1 MKKRTLWIVLLCL
14 ALMLSGCGAGTE
26 AGLEQERLADTSG
39 TAAQVEQAEA
49 SPSDVEAAET
59 SEAEPSAETLPEACM
74 LWYDARETGGATER
88 LAFDVP
94 LAARADDGVRFDE
107 GYSVRKTDGTYN
119 DLALDRTQQGDFLES
134 LSDAVRQEGSSG
146 QLSWEGEAYHA
157 LTIDVTDGMM
167 PNVASPF
174 GGVLRLNVS
183 GDCYV
188 DGGGADYSCFEGFDC
203 VLITGEGSLRF
214 ENTAGLECGGG
225 GMLPVPAVIVDGDVD
240 VCCENFLAQ
249 PNEGCGLT
257 VAVLNGTLRTDLL
270 RWRNGDMLIAG
281 GVMTARSIST
291 FNPITVTCRDGVL
304 LLDWPS
310 DHEMTFVLSGGE
322 AYLAGPLNEGTI
334 VESGAGILAAQDVS
348 AAEIH
353 GDGASVLG
361 GEEAESWY
369 FQTTYSE
376 DWSGAQDGMTWDAL
390 TLADA
395 GGGWFAGTLTMEK
408 VTAEE
413 LLPWG
418 ALWLRLAG
426 ENSVSGEVG
435 GTGLLVEGDGAI
447 SAGNLNLWGWGGIHH
462 PAFALRGATVTTG
475 GFGMG
480 CNSGEAGTFEVSGSS
495 FTCTGETWMQNAA
508 MTVLDGEVRFD
519 GPCNLDSGSVVIEG
533 GTVVFGKGL
542 WLGNGDITVT
552 GGEVIV
558 PGGAGGLIA
567 ENGSVRIEGGTVR
580 EP

>member
-1 MKKRTLWIVLLCL
+1 MKYRYFWAMLFCFALL
-14 ALMLSGCGAGTE
+14 LSGCGAETNTDAVQPDVPDASSE
-26 AGLEQERLADTSG
+26 AAQPDAAPADTVG
-39 TAAQVEQAEA
+39 TDDAEI
-49 SPSDVEAAET
+49 EA
-59 SEAEPSAETLPEACM
+59 PAETLPEACM

-88 LAFDVP
+88 LGFDVP
-94 LAARADDGVRFDE
+94 LAARADDGVRFGE

-134 LSDAVRQEGSSG
+134 LSDAVRQEGSYA

-188 DGGGADYSCFEGFDC
+188 DGGGEDYSCFEGFDC

-225 GMLPVPAVIVDGDVD
+225 TLPVPAVIVEGDVD
-240 VCCENFLAQ
+240 VCCENVLAQ

-291 FNPITVTCRDGVL
+291 FNPITVTCRGGVL

-310 DHEMTFVLSGGE
+310 DYEMTFVLSGGE
-322 AYLAGPLNEGTI
+322 AYLAGPLNEGTV
-334 VESGAGILAAQDVS
+334 VEAGAGVLAAQEVS
-348 AAEIH
+348 AAEIR
-353 GDGASVLG
+353 GDRASVLG
-361 GEEAESWY
+361 GEEAVSWY

-376 DWSGAQDGMTWDAL
+376 DWSGAQEGMTWDAL

-395 GGGWFAGTLTMEK
+395 GGGWFAGTLLLENAA
-408 VTAEE
+408 VEE

-426 ENSVSGEVG
+426 ESTVSGEVG
-435 GTGLLVEGDGAI
+435 GTGLLVEGDGAL
-447 SAGNLNLWGWGGIHH
+447 SAGNLNLWGWGGIHY
-462 PAFALRGATVTTG
+462 PAFVLRGASVTTG
-475 GFGMG
+475 GFSMG
-480 CNSGEAGTFEVSGSS
+480 GNTGEAGTFEVSDGS

-508 MTVLDGEVRFD
+508 MTVSGGTVSFE
-519 GPCNLDSGSVVIEG
+519 GPCNLDEGSVVIEG
-533 GTVVFGKGL
+533 GTVVFGEGL
-542 WLGNGDITVT
+542 WLGSGDITIT
-552 GGEVIV
+552 GGEVVV
-558 PGGAGGLIA
+558 PGGADGLIA
-567 ENGSVRIEGGTVR
+567 EHGIVRIEGGTVR

>member
-1 MKKRTLWIVLLCL
+1 MKYRYFWVMLFCFALL
-14 ALMLSGCGAGTE
+14 LSGCGAETNTDAVQPDVPDASSE
-26 AGLEQERLADTSG
+26 AAQPDAAPADTAG
-39 TAAQVEQAEA
+39 TDDAEI
-49 SPSDVEAAET
+49 EA
-59 SEAEPSAETLPEACM
+59 PAETLPEACM

-225 GMLPVPAVIVDGDVD
+225 MLPVPAVVVDGDVD

-270 RWRNGDMLIAG
+270 RWRNGNMLIAG

-291 FNPITVTCRDGVL
+291 FNPITVTCRGGVL

-310 DHEMTFVLSGGE
+310 DYEMTFVLSGGE
-322 AYLAGPLNEGTI
+322 AYLAGPLNEGTV
-334 VESGAGILAAQDVS
+334 VEAGAGILAAQDVS

-395 GGGWFAGTLTMEK
+395 GGGWFAGTLTMEN

-413 LLPWG
+413 LLPCG

-426 ENSVSGEVG
+426 ENTVSGEVG

-480 CNSGEAGTFEVSGSS
+480 CNSGEAGTFEVSGGS

-542 WLGNGDITVT
+542 WLGNGDITIT

-558 PGGAGGLIA
+558 PGGADGLIA

>member
-1 MKKRTLWIVLLCL
+1 MKYRYFWAMLFCFALL
-14 ALMLSGCGAGTE
+14 LSGCGAETNTDAVQPDVPDASSE
-26 AGLEQERLADTSG
+26 AAQPDAAPADTAG
-39 TAAQVEQAEA
+39 TDDAEI
-49 SPSDVEAAET
+49 EA
-59 SEAEPSAETLPEACM
+59 PAETLPEACM

-88 LAFDVP
+88 LGFDVP
-94 LAARADDGVRFDE
+94 LAARADDGVRFGE

-146 QLSWEGEAYHA
+146 QLSWAGEAYHA

-225 GMLPVPAVIVDGDVD
+225 MLPVPAVVVDGDVD

-291 FNPITVTCRDGVL
+291 FNPITVTCRGGVL

-310 DHEMTFVLSGGE
+310 DYEMTFLLSGGE

-353 GDGASVLG
+353 GDVASVLG

-376 DWSGAQDGMTWDAL
+376 DWSGAQEGMTWDAL

-395 GGGWFAGTLTMEK
+395 GGGWFAGTLTMEN

-426 ENSVSGEVG
+426 ESTVSGEVG
-435 GTGLLVEGDGAI
+435 GTGLLVEGDGAL

-480 CNSGEAGTFEVSGSS
+480 CNSGEAGTFEVSGGS
-495 FTCTGETWMQNAA
+495 FTCTGEAWMQNAA
-508 MTVLDGEVRFD
+508 LTVLDGEVRFD

-558 PGGAGGLIA
+558 PGGADGLIA

>member
-1 MKKRTLWIVLLCL
+1 MKYRYFWAMLFCFALL
-14 ALMLSGCGAGTE
+14 LSGCGAETNTDAVQPDVPDASSE
-26 AGLEQERLADTSG
+26 AAQPDAAPADTAG
-39 TAAQVEQAEA
+39 TDDAEI
-49 SPSDVEAAET
+49 EA
-59 SEAEPSAETLPEACM
+59 PAETLPEACM

-88 LAFDVP
+88 LGFDVP
-94 LAARADDGVRFDE
+94 LAARADDGVRFGE

-134 LSDAVRQEGSSG
+134 LSDAVRQEGSYA

-188 DGGGADYSCFEGFDC
+188 DGGGEDYSCFEGFDC

-225 GMLPVPAVIVDGDVD
+225 TLPVPAVIVDGDVD

-257 VAVLNGTLRTDLL
+257 AAVLNGTLRTDLL
-270 RWRNGDMLIAG
+270 RWRNGDILIAG

-291 FNPITVTCRDGVL
+291 FNPITVTCRGGVL

-310 DHEMTFVLSGGE
+310 DYEMTFVLSGGE

-361 GEEAESWY
+361 GEEAVSWY

-376 DWSGAQDGMTWDAL
+376 DWSGAQEGMTWDAL

-395 GGGWFAGTLTMEK
+395 GGGWFAGTLTMEN

-426 ENSVSGEVG
+426 ESTVSGEVG
-435 GTGLLVEGDGAI
+435 GTGLLVEGDGAL

-462 PAFALRGATVTTG
+462 PAFVLRGASVTTG
-475 GFGMG
+475 GFSMG
-480 CNSGEAGTFEVSGSS
+480 GNTGEAGTFEVSDGS

-508 MTVLDGEVRFD
+508 MAVSGGTVSFE
-519 GPCNLDSGSVVIEG
+519 GPCNLDEGSVIIEG
-533 GTVVFGKGL
+533 GTVVFGEGL
-542 WLGNGDITVT
+542 WLGSGDITIT
-552 GGEVIV
+552 GGEVVV
-558 PGGAGGLIA
+558 PGGADGLIA
-567 ENGSVRIEGGTVR
+567 EHGIVRIEGGTVR

>member
-1 MKKRTLWIVLLCL
+1 MR
-14 ALMLSGCGAGTE
+14 
-26 AGLEQERLADTSG
+26 
-39 TAAQVEQAEA
+39 
-49 SPSDVEAAET
+49 
-59 SEAEPSAETLPEACM
+59 
-74 LWYDARETGGATER
+74 WYDARETGGAAER
-88 LAFDVP
+88 LGFDVP
-94 LAARADDGVRFDE
+94 LAVRADDGVRFDE

-134 LSDAVRQEGSSG
+134 LSDAVRQEDSCG
-146 QLSWEGEAYHA
+146 QMSWEGEAYHA
-157 LTIDVTDGMM
+157 LTIDVADGMM

-188 DGGGADYSCFEGFDC
+188 DGGGAEYSCFEGFDC
-203 VLITGEGSLRF
+203 VLVTGEGSLRF

-225 GMLPVPAVIVDGDVD
+225 TLPVPAVIVDGDVD
-240 VCCENFLAQ
+240 VYCDNFLAQ

-257 VAVLNGTLRTDLL
+257 VAVLNGTLRTELL

-291 FNPITVTCRDGVL
+291 VNPITATCRGGVL

-310 DHEMTFVLSGGE
+310 EYEMTFILSGGE

-334 VESGAGILAAQDVS
+334 IESGAGILAAQDVS
-348 AAEIH
+348 AADIR
-353 GDGASVLG
+353 GSGASVLG
-361 GEEAESWY
+361 GEEAVSRY

-376 DWSGAQDGMTWDAL
+376 EWSGAQAGMTWDAL

-395 GGGWFAGTLTMEK
+395 GGGWFAGTLSMEN
-408 VTAEE
+408 VAAEE

-426 ENSVSGEVG
+426 ENTVSGEVG
-435 GTGLLVEGDGAI
+435 GTGLLIEGGGAI

-462 PAFALRGATVTTG
+462 PAFALRGASVTTG
-475 GFGMG
+475 GFSMG
-480 CNSGEAGTFEVSGSS
+480 CNSGETGTFEVSGGS

-508 MTVLDGEVRFD
+508 LTISGGEVHFAGPCDLDG
-519 GPCNLDSGSVVIEG
+519 GSVSITG
-533 GTVVFGKGL
+533 GTVCFDGGL
-542 WLGNGDITVT
+542 WLGSGDITIS
-552 GGEVIV
+552 GGEVVV
-558 PGGAGGLIA
+558 PGGADGLIA
-567 ENGSVRIEGGTVR
+567 ENGSVRVTGGTVR

>member
-14 ALMLSGCGAGTE
+14 ALMLSGCGAETNTDAVQPDVPDASSE
-26 AGLEQERLADTSG
+26 AAQPDAAPADTAG
-39 TAAQVEQAEA
+39 TDDAEI
-49 SPSDVEAAET
+49 EA
-59 SEAEPSAETLPEACM
+59 PAETLPEACM

-94 LAARADDGVRFDE
+94 LAARTDDGVRFDE

-146 QLSWEGEAYHA
+146 QLSWAGEAYHA

-214 ENTAGLECGGG
+214 ENTVGLECGG
-225 GMLPVPAVIVDGDVD
+225 GMLPVPAVVVDGDVD

-304 LLDWPS
+304 LLGWPS
-310 DHEMTFVLSGGE
+310 DYEMTFVLSGGE
-322 AYLAGPLNEGTI
+322 AYLAGPLNEGTV
-334 VESGAGILAAQDVS
+334 VEAGAGILAAQDVS

-376 DWSGAQDGMTWDAL
+376 DWSGAQDGMTWDVL

-395 GGGWFAGTLTMEK
+395 GGGWFAGTLTMEN

-480 CNSGEAGTFEVSGSS
+480 CNSGEAGTFEVSGGS
-495 FTCTGETWMQNAA
+495 FT
-508 MTVLDGEVRFD
+508 
-519 GPCNLDSGSVVIEG
+519 
-533 GTVVFGKGL
+533 
-542 WLGNGDITVT
+542 
-552 GGEVIV
+552 
-558 PGGAGGLIA
+558 
-567 ENGSVRIEGGTVR
+567 
-580 EP
+580 

>member
-39 TAAQVEQAEA
+39 TAVQVKQAEA
-49 SPSDVEAAET
+49 PPSDVEAAET

-225 GMLPVPAVIVDGDVD
+225 MLPVPAVVVDGDVD

-291 FNPITVTCRDGVL
+291 FNPITVTCRGGVL

-426 ENSVSGEVG
+426 ENTVSGEVG

-480 CNSGEAGTFEVSGSS
+480 CNSGEAGTFEVSGGS

-558 PGGAGGLIA
+558 PGGADGLIA

>member
-14 ALMLSGCGAGTE
+14 ALMLSGCGAETNTDAVQPDVPDASSE
-26 AGLEQERLADTSG
+26 AAQPDAAPADTAG
-39 TAAQVEQAEA
+39 TDDAEI
-49 SPSDVEAAET
+49 EA
-59 SEAEPSAETLPEACM
+59 PAETLPEACM

-395 GGGWFAGTLTMEK
+395 GGGWFAGTLTMEN
-408 VTAEE
+408 VTAGG

-426 ENSVSGEVG
+426 ENTVSGEVG
-435 GTGLLVEGDGAI
+435 GTGLLVEGDGAL

-480 CNSGEAGTFEVSGSS
+480 CNSGEAGTFEVSGGS

-558 PGGAGGLIA
+558 PGGADGLIA

>member
-1 MKKRTLWIVLLCL
+1 MKHRYLWAILLCF
-14 ALMLSGCGAGTE
+14 ALLLSGCGAETNTDAVQSDAPDASAETAQPDTE
-26 AGLEQERLADTSG
+26 
-39 TAAQVEQAEA
+39 
-49 SPSDVEAAET
+49 PSDTAET
-59 SEAEPSAETLPEACM
+59 DVPEVEPAAETLPEACM
-74 LWYDARETGGATER
+74 LWYDAREIGGAAER
-88 LAFDVP
+88 LDFDVP

-134 LSDAVRQEGSSG
+134 LSDAVRQEGSYG
-146 QLSWEGEAYHA
+146 QLSWNGEAYHA

-167 PNVASPF
+167 PNLASPF

-183 GDCYV
+183 GDCFV
-188 DGGGADYSCFEGFDC
+188 DGGGTDYSCFEGFDC

-214 ENTAGLECGGG
+214 ENTAGLECGSGT
-225 GMLPVPAVIVDGDVD
+225 LPVPAVIVDGDVD
-240 VCCENFLAQ
+240 VYCDNFLAQ

-257 VAVLNGTLRTDLL
+257 LAVLNGTLRTDLL

-281 GVMTARSIST
+281 GIMTARSIST
-291 FNPITVTCRDGVL
+291 FNPITVTCRGGVL

-310 DHEMTFVLSGGE
+310 DYEMTFILSGGE

-334 VESGAGILAAQDVS
+334 VESGAGILAAQDIS

-361 GEEAESWY
+361 GEEAVSWY

-395 GGGWFAGTLTMEK
+395 GGGWFAGTLSMEN
-408 VTAEE
+408 AAADE

-418 ALWLRLAG
+418 ALWLKLTG
-426 ENSVSGEVG
+426 ENTVSGEVG

-462 PAFALRGATVTTG
+462 PAFALRGASVTTG

-480 CNSGEAGTFEVSGSS
+480 CNSGEAGTFEVSGGS

-508 MTVLDGEVRFD
+508 MTVSGGEVRFD
-519 GPCNLDSGSVVIEG
+519 GPCNLDGGSVVISG
-533 GTVVFGKGL
+533 GTVVFGERL

-558 PGGAGGLIA
+558 PGGADGLIA
-567 ENGSVRIEGGTVR
+567 ENGNVRIEGGTVR

>member
-1 MKKRTLWIVLLCL
+1 MKHRYLWAILLCF
-14 ALMLSGCGAGTE
+14 ALLLSGCGAETNTDAVQPDAPDVSSE
-26 AGLEQERLADTSG
+26 T
-39 TAAQVEQAEA
+39 TAPDAA
-49 SPSDVEAAET
+49 PSDTAET
-59 SEAEPSAETLPEACM
+59 DAPEVEPAAETLPEACM
-74 LWYDARETGGATER
+74 LWYDARATSGATER
-88 LAFDVP
+88 LDFDVP
-94 LAARADDGVRFDE
+94 LADRADDGVRFDE
-107 GYSVRKTDGTYN
+107 GYSVRKTDGSYN

-134 LSDAVRQEGSSG
+134 LSDAVRQEGSYG
-146 QLSWEGEAYHA
+146 QLSWMGEAYHA

-167 PNVASPF
+167 PNLASPF
-174 GGVLRLNVS
+174 GGVLRLNLS

-188 DGGGADYSCFEGFDC
+188 DGGGEDYSCFEGFDC

-225 GMLPVPAVIVDGDVD
+225 TLPVPAVVVDGDVD

-257 VAVLNGTLRTDLL
+257 IAVLNGTLRNDLL

-291 FNPITVTCRDGVL
+291 FNPITVTCRGGAL

-310 DHEMTFVLSGGE
+310 DYEMTFVLSGGE
-322 AYLAGPLNEGTI
+322 AYLAGPLNEGTV
-334 VESGAGILAAQDVS
+334 VEAGAGILTAQDVS
-348 AAEIH
+348 GAEIR

-361 GEEAESWY
+361 GEEAVSWY

-376 DWSGAQDGMTWDAL
+376 DWSGAQDGMSWDAL

-395 GGGWFAGTLTMEK
+395 GGGWFAGTLSMEN
-408 VTAEE
+408 AAADE

-418 ALWLRLAG
+418 ALWLKLTG
-426 ENSVSGEVG
+426 ENTVSGEVG

-462 PAFALRGATVTTG
+462 PAFALRGASVTTG
-475 GFGMG
+475 GFSMG
-480 CNSGEAGTFEVSGSS
+480 CNSGEAGTFEISNGS

-508 MTVLDGEVRFD
+508 LTVSGGEVRFD
-519 GPCNLDSGSVVIEG
+519 GPCNLDGGSVLIEG
-533 GTVVFGKGL
+533 GTVVFAEGL
-542 WLGNGDITVT
+542 WLGDGDITVT
-552 GGEVIV
+552 GGEVVV
-558 PGGAGGLIA
+558 PGGADGLIA
-567 ENGSVRIEGGTVR
+567 EHGNVRIEGGTVR

>member
-1 MKKRTLWIVLLCL
+1 MKYRYFWAMLFCFALL
-14 ALMLSGCGAGTE
+14 LSGCGAETNTDAVQPDVPDASSE
-26 AGLEQERLADTSG
+26 AAQPDAAPADTAG
-39 TAAQVEQAEA
+39 TDDAEI
-49 SPSDVEAAET
+49 EA
-59 SEAEPSAETLPEACM
+59 PAETLPEACM

-88 LAFDVP
+88 LGFDVP

-146 QLSWEGEAYHA
+146 QLSWAGEAYHA

-225 GMLPVPAVIVDGDVD
+225 MLPVPAVVVDGDVD

-310 DHEMTFVLSGGE
+310 DYEMTFVLSGGE
-322 AYLAGPLNEGTI
+322 AYLAGPLNEGTV
-334 VESGAGILAAQDVS
+334 VEAGAGILAAQDVS

-361 GEEAESWY
+361 GEDAESWY

-395 GGGWFAGTLTMEK
+395 GGGWFAGTLSLED
-408 VTAEE
+408 AAADE

-418 ALWLRLAG
+418 ALWLKLTG
-426 ENSVSGEVG
+426 ENTVSGEVG

-480 CNSGEAGTFEVSGSS
+480 CNSGEAGTFEVSGGS

-558 PGGAGGLIA
+558 PGGADGLIA

>member
-1 MKKRTLWIVLLCL
+1 MKYRYFWAMLFCFALL
-14 ALMLSGCGAGTE
+14 LSGCGAETNTDAVQPDVPDASSE
-26 AGLEQERLADTSG
+26 AAQPDAAPADTAG
-39 TAAQVEQAEA
+39 TDDAKIEA
-49 SPSDVEAAET
+49 P
-59 SEAEPSAETLPEACM
+59 AETLPEACM

-88 LAFDVP
+88 LGFDVP
-94 LAARADDGVRFDE
+94 LAARADDGVRFGE

-134 LSDAVRQEGSSG
+134 LSDAVRQEGSYA

-188 DGGGADYSCFEGFDC
+188 DGGGEDYSCFEGFDC

-225 GMLPVPAVIVDGDVD
+225 TLPVPAVIVDGDVD

-291 FNPITVTCRDGVL
+291 FNPITVTCRGGVL

-310 DHEMTFVLSGGE
+310 DYEMTFVLSGGE
-322 AYLAGPLNEGTI
+322 AYLAGPLNEGTV
-334 VESGAGILAAQDVS
+334 VEAGAGILAAQDVS
-348 AAEIH
+348 AAEIR

-361 GEEAESWY
+361 GEEAVSWY

-376 DWSGAQDGMTWDAL
+376 DWSGAQEGMTWDAL

-395 GGGWFAGTLTMEK
+395 GGGWFAGTLTMEN

-426 ENSVSGEVG
+426 ESTVSGEVG
-435 GTGLLVEGDGAI
+435 GTGLLVKGDGAI

-462 PAFALRGATVTTG
+462 PAFVLRGASVTTG
-475 GFGMG
+475 GFSMG
-480 CNSGEAGTFEVSGSS
+480 GNTGEAGTFEVSGGS

-508 MTVLDGEVRFD
+508 MTVSGGTVSFE
-519 GPCNLDSGSVVIEG
+519 GPCNLDEGSVVIEG
-533 GTVVFGKGL
+533 GTVVLGEGL
-542 WLGNGDITVT
+542 WLGSGDITIT
-552 GGEVIV
+552 GGEVVV
-558 PGGAGGLIA
+558 PGGADGLIA
-567 ENGSVRIEGGTVR
+567 EHGIVRIEGSTVR

>member
-14 ALMLSGCGAGTE
+14 ALMLSGCGAETE

-94 LAARADDGVRFDE
+94 LAARVDDGVRFDE

-146 QLSWEGEAYHA
+146 QLSWEDEAYHA

-225 GMLPVPAVIVDGDVD
+225 MLPVPAVVVDGDVD

-291 FNPITVTCRDGVL
+291 FNPITVTCRGGVL

-310 DHEMTFVLSGGE
+310 DYEMTFVLSGGE
-322 AYLAGPLNEGTI
+322 TYLAGPLNEGTV
-334 VESGAGILAAQDVS
+334 VEAGAGILAAQDVS

-376 DWSGAQDGMTWDAL
+376 DWSGAQEGMTWDAL

-395 GGGWFAGTLTMEK
+395 GGGWFAGTLTMEN

-426 ENSVSGEVG
+426 ENTVSGEVG

-480 CNSGEAGTFEVSGSS
+480 CNSGEAGTFEVSGGS

>member
-14 ALMLSGCGAGTE
+14 ALMLSGCGAETNTDAVQPDVPDASSE
-26 AGLEQERLADTSG
+26 AAQPDAAPADTAG
-39 TAAQVEQAEA
+39 TDDAEI
-49 SPSDVEAAET
+49 EA
-59 SEAEPSAETLPEACM
+59 PAETLPEACM

-395 GGGWFAGTLTMEK
+395 GGGWFAGTLTMEN

-426 ENSVSGEVG
+426 ENTVSGEVG

-480 CNSGEAGTFEVSGSS
+480 CNSGEAGTFEVSGGS

-558 PGGAGGLIA
+558 PGGADGLIA

>member
-1 MKKRTLWIVLLCL
+1 
-14 ALMLSGCGAGTE
+14 
-26 AGLEQERLADTSG
+26 
-39 TAAQVEQAEA
+39 
-49 SPSDVEAAET
+49 
-59 SEAEPSAETLPEACM
+59 M

-94 LAARADDGVRFDE
+94 LAAWADDGVRFDE

-119 DLALDRTQQGDFLES
+119 DLALDRTQQGNFLES
-134 LSDAVRQEGSSG
+134 LSDAVRQEGPSG
-146 QLSWEGEAYHA
+146 QLSWAGEAYHA

-188 DGGGADYSCFEGFDC
+188 DGGGADYSCFEGSDC

-225 GMLPVPAVIVDGDVD
+225 MLTVPAVAVDGDVD

-281 GVMTARSIST
+281 GVMTVRSIST
-291 FNPITVTCRDGVL
+291 FNPITVTCRGGVL
-304 LLDWPS
+304 LPDWPS
-310 DHEMTFVLSGGE
+310 DYEMTFVLSGGE
-322 AYLAGPLNEGTI
+322 AYLAGPLNEGTV
-334 VESGAGILAAQDVS
+334 VEAGAGILAAQDVS

-376 DWSGAQDGMTWDAL
+376 DWINAADLNGFTWDAL

-395 GGGWFAGTLTMEK
+395 GGGWFAGTLTMEN

-426 ENSVSGEVG
+426 ENTVSGEVG

-480 CNSGEAGTFEVSGSS
+480 CNSGEAGTFEVSGGS
-495 FTCTGETWMQNAA
+495 FTCTGKTWMQNAA

-533 GTVVFGKGL
+533 GTV
-542 WLGNGDITVT
+542 
-552 GGEVIV
+552 
-558 PGGAGGLIA
+558 
-567 ENGSVRIEGGTVR
+567 R

>member
-14 ALMLSGCGAGTE
+14 ALMLSGCGAETE

-49 SPSDVEAAET
+49 PPSDVEAAET

-134 LSDAVRQEGSSG
+134 LSDAVRQEGSSR

-225 GMLPVPAVIVDGDVD
+225 MLPVPAVVVDGDVD

-291 FNPITVTCRDGVL
+291 FNPITVTCRGGVL

-322 AYLAGPLNEGTI
+322 AYLAGPLNEGTV
-334 VESGAGILAAQDVS
+334 VEAGAGILAAQDVS

-361 GEEAESWY
+361 GEDAESWY

-395 GGGWFAGTLTMEK
+395 GGGWFAGTLSLED
-408 VTAEE
+408 AAADE

-418 ALWLRLAG
+418 ALWLKLTG
-426 ENSVSGEVG
+426 ENTVSGEVG

-480 CNSGEAGTFEVSGSS
+480 CNSGEAGTFEVSGGS

-558 PGGAGGLIA
+558 PGGADGLIA

>member
-1 MKKRTLWIVLLCL
+1 MKYRYFWAMLFCFALL
-14 ALMLSGCGAGTE
+14 LSGCGAETNTDAVQPDVPDASSE
-26 AGLEQERLADTSG
+26 AAQPDAAPADTAG
-39 TAAQVEQAEA
+39 TDDAEI
-49 SPSDVEAAET
+49 EA
-59 SEAEPSAETLPEACM
+59 PAETLPEACM

-88 LAFDVP
+88 LGFDVP
-94 LAARADDGVRFDE
+94 LAARAVDGVRFDE

-146 QLSWEGEAYHA
+146 QLSWAGEAYHA

-167 PNVASPF
+167 PNVESPF

-225 GMLPVPAVIVDGDVD
+225 MLPIPAVVVDGDVD

-310 DHEMTFVLSGGE
+310 DYEMTFVLSGGE
-322 AYLAGPLNEGTI
+322 AYLAGPLNEGTV
-334 VESGAGILAAQDVS
+334 VEAGAGILAAQDVS

-361 GEEAESWY
+361 GEDAESWY

-395 GGGWFAGTLTMEK
+395 GGGWFAGTLSLED
-408 VTAEE
+408 AAADE

-418 ALWLRLAG
+418 ALWLKLTG
-426 ENSVSGEVG
+426 ENTVSGEVG

-480 CNSGEAGTFEVSGSS
+480 CNSGEAGTFEVSGGS

-519 GPCNLDSGSVVIEG
+519 GPCNLDSGSVVIAG

-558 PGGAGGLIA
+558 PGGADGLIA

>member
-14 ALMLSGCGAGTE
+14 ALMLSGCGAETNTDAVQPDVPDASSE
-26 AGLEQERLADTSG
+26 AAQPDAAPADTAG
-39 TAAQVEQAEA
+39 TDDAEI
-49 SPSDVEAAET
+49 EA
-59 SEAEPSAETLPEACM
+59 PAETLPEACM

-188 DGGGADYSCFEGFDC
+188 DGGGADYSCCEGFDC

-395 GGGWFAGTLTMEK
+395 GGGWFAGTLTMEN
-408 VTAEE
+408 VTAGG

-426 ENSVSGEVG
+426 ENTVSGEVG
-435 GTGLLVEGDGAI
+435 GTGLLVEGDGAL

-480 CNSGEAGTFEVSGSS
+480 CNSGEAGTFEVSGGS
-495 FTCTGETWMQNAA
+495 FACTGETWMQNAA

-558 PGGAGGLIA
+558 PGGADGLIA

>member
-1 MKKRTLWIVLLCL
+1 MKYRYFWAMLFCFALL
-14 ALMLSGCGAGTE
+14 LSGCGAETNTDAVQPDVPDASSE
-26 AGLEQERLADTSG
+26 
-39 TAAQVEQAEA
+39 AAQPDAAPVATARTDDAEI
-49 SPSDVEAAET
+49 EA
-59 SEAEPSAETLPEACM
+59 PAETLPEACM

-225 GMLPVPAVIVDGDVD
+225 MLPVPAVVVDGDVD

-291 FNPITVTCRDGVL
+291 FNPITVTCRGGVL

-310 DHEMTFVLSGGE
+310 DYEMTFVLSGGE
-322 AYLAGPLNEGTI
+322 AYLAGPLNEGTV
-334 VESGAGILAAQDVS
+334 VEAGAGILAAQDVS

-395 GGGWFAGTLTMEK
+395 GGGWFAGTLTMEN

-426 ENSVSGEVG
+426 ENTVSGEVG

-480 CNSGEAGTFEVSGSS
+480 CNSGETGTFEVSGGS
-495 FTCTGETWMQNAA
+495 FTCTGEAWMQNAA
-508 MTVLDGEVRFD
+508 LTVLDGEVRFD

-558 PGGAGGLIA
+558 PGGADGLIA

>member
-14 ALMLSGCGAGTE
+14 ALMLSGCGAETNTDAVQPDVPDASSE
-26 AGLEQERLADTSG
+26 AAQPDAAPADTAG
-39 TAAQVEQAEA
+39 TDDAEI
-49 SPSDVEAAET
+49 EA
-59 SEAEPSAETLPEACM
+59 PAETLPEACM

-146 QLSWEGEAYHA
+146 QLSWAGEAYHA

-225 GMLPVPAVIVDGDVD
+225 MLPVPAVVVDGDVD

-395 GGGWFAGTLTMEK
+395 GGGWFAGTLTMEN
-408 VTAEE
+408 VTAGG

-426 ENSVSGEVG
+426 ENTVSGEVG

-480 CNSGEAGTFEVSGSS
+480 CNTGEAGTFKVSDGS

-533 GTVVFGKGL
+533 GTVVFAEGL

-558 PGGAGGLIA
+558 PGGADGLIA

>member
-1 MKKRTLWIVLLCL
+1 MKYRYFWAMLFCFALL
-14 ALMLSGCGAGTE
+14 LSGCGAETNTDAVQPDVPDASSE
-26 AGLEQERLADTSG
+26 AAQPDAAPADTVG
-39 TAAQVEQAEA
+39 TDDAEI
-49 SPSDVEAAET
+49 EA
-59 SEAEPSAETLPEACM
+59 PAETLPEACM

-88 LAFDVP
+88 LGFDVP
-94 LAARADDGVRFDE
+94 LAARADDGVRFGE

-134 LSDAVRQEGSSG
+134 LSDAVRQEGSYA

-188 DGGGADYSCFEGFDC
+188 DGGGEDYSCFEGFVC

-225 GMLPVPAVIVDGDVD
+225 TLPVPAVIVDGDVD

-291 FNPITVTCRDGVL
+291 FNPITVTCRGGVL

-310 DHEMTFVLSGGE
+310 DYEMTFVLSGGE
-322 AYLAGPLNEGTI
+322 AYLAGPLNEGTV
-334 VESGAGILAAQDVS
+334 VEAGAGVLAAQNVS
-348 AAEIH
+348 AAEIR

-361 GEEAESWY
+361 GEEAVSWY

-376 DWSGAQDGMTWDAL
+376 DWSGAQEGMTWDAL

-395 GGGWFAGTLTMEK
+395 GGGWFAGTLTMEN

-426 ENSVSGEVG
+426 ESTVSGEVG
-435 GTGLLVEGDGAI
+435 GTGLLVEGDGAL
-447 SAGNLNLWGWGGIHH
+447 SAGNLNLWGWGSIHH
-462 PAFALRGATVTTG
+462 PAFALRGASVTTG

-480 CNSGEAGTFEVSGSS
+480 CNTGEAGTFEVSDGS

-508 MTVLDGEVRFD
+508 MTVSGGTVSFE
-519 GPCNLDSGSVVIEG
+519 GPCNLDEGSVVIEG
-533 GTVVFGKGL
+533 GTVVFGEGL
-542 WLGNGDITVT
+542 WLGSGDITIT
-552 GGEVIV
+552 GGEVVV
-558 PGGAGGLIA
+558 PGGADGLIA
-567 ENGSVRIEGGTVR
+567 EHGIVRIEGGTVR

>member
-1 MKKRTLWIVLLCL
+1 MKYRYFWAMLFCFALL
-14 ALMLSGCGAGTE
+14 LSGCGAETNTDAVQPDVPDASSE
-26 AGLEQERLADTSG
+26 AAQPDAAPADTAG
-39 TAAQVEQAEA
+39 TDDAEI
-49 SPSDVEAAET
+49 EA
-59 SEAEPSAETLPEACM
+59 PAETLPEACM

-88 LAFDVP
+88 LGFDVP
-94 LAARADDGVRFDE
+94 LAARADDGVRFGE

-146 QLSWEGEAYHA
+146 QLSWAGEAYHA

-225 GMLPVPAVIVDGDVD
+225 MLPVPAVVVDGDVD

-291 FNPITVTCRDGVL
+291 FNPITVTCRGGVL

-310 DHEMTFVLSGGE
+310 DYEMTFVLSGGE

-353 GDGASVLG
+353 GDVASVLG

-376 DWSGAQDGMTWDAL
+376 DWSGAQEGMTWDAL

-395 GGGWFAGTLTMEK
+395 GGGWFAGTLTMEN

-426 ENSVSGEVG
+426 ESTVSGEVG
-435 GTGLLVEGDGAI
+435 GTGLLVEGDGAL

-480 CNSGEAGTFEVSGSS
+480 CNSGEAGTFEVSGGS
-495 FTCTGETWMQNAA
+495 FTCTGEAWMQNAA
-508 MTVLDGEVRFD
+508 LTVLDGEVRFD

-558 PGGAGGLIA
+558 PGGADGLIA

>member
-1 MKKRTLWIVLLCL
+1 
-14 ALMLSGCGAGTE
+14 
-26 AGLEQERLADTSG
+26 
-39 TAAQVEQAEA
+39 
-49 SPSDVEAAET
+49 
-59 SEAEPSAETLPEACM
+59 M

-395 GGGWFAGTLTMEK
+395 GGGWFAGTLTMEN
-408 VTAEE
+408 VTAGG

-426 ENSVSGEVG
+426 ENTVSGEVG
-435 GTGLLVEGDGAI
+435 GTGLLVEGDGAL

-480 CNSGEAGTFEVSGSS
+480 CNSGEAGTFEVSGGS
-495 FTCTGETWMQNAA
+495 FACTGETWMQNAA

-558 PGGAGGLIA
+558 PGGADGLIA

>member
-14 ALMLSGCGAGTE
+14 ALMLSGCGAETNTDAVQPDVPDASSE
-26 AGLEQERLADTSG
+26 AAQPDAAPADTAG
-39 TAAQVEQAEA
+39 TDDAEI
-49 SPSDVEAAET
+49 EA
-59 SEAEPSAETLPEACM
+59 PAETLPEACM

-395 GGGWFAGTLTMEK
+395 GGGWFAGTLTMEN
-408 VTAEE
+408 VTAGG

-426 ENSVSGEVG
+426 ENTVSGEVG
-435 GTGLLVEGDGAI
+435 GTGLLVEGDGAL

-480 CNSGEAGTFEVSGSS
+480 CNSGEAGTFEVSGGS
-495 FTCTGETWMQNAA
+495 FACTGETWMQNAA

-542 WLGNGDITVT
+542 WLGSGEITIT

-558 PGGAGGLIA
+558 PGGADGLIA

>member
-49 SPSDVEAAET
+49 PPSDVEAAAT

-88 LAFDVP
+88 LGFDVP

-146 QLSWEGEAYHA
+146 QLSWAGEAYHA
-157 LTIDVTDGMM
+157 LTIDVTGGMM

-225 GMLPVPAVIVDGDVD
+225 MLPVPAVVVDGDVD

-310 DHEMTFVLSGGE
+310 DYEMTFVLSGGE
-322 AYLAGPLNEGTI
+322 AYLAGPLNEGTV
-334 VESGAGILAAQDVS
+334 VEAGAGILAAQDVS

-361 GEEAESWY
+361 DEEAESWY

-395 GGGWFAGTLTMEK
+395 GGGWFAGTLSLED
-408 VTAEE
+408 AAADE

-418 ALWLRLAG
+418 ALWLKLTG
-426 ENSVSGEVG
+426 ENTVSGKVG
-435 GTGLLVEGDGAI
+435 GTGLLVEGDGAL
-447 SAGNLNLWGWGGIHH
+447 SAGNLNLWGWSGIHH

-475 GFGMG
+475 GFSMG
-480 CNSGEAGTFEVSGSS
+480 GNTGEAGTFEVSDGS

-542 WLGNGDITVT
+542 WLGNGHITVT

-558 PGGAGGLIA
+558 PGGADGLIA
-567 ENGSVRIEGGTVR
+567 EHGIVRIEGGTVR

>member
-14 ALMLSGCGAGTE
+14 ALMLSGCGAETE

-167 PNVASPF
+167 PNAASPF

-225 GMLPVPAVIVDGDVD
+225 MLPVPAVVVDGDVD

-291 FNPITVTCRDGVL
+291 FNPITVTCRGGVL

-310 DHEMTFVLSGGE
+310 DYEMTFVLSGGE
-322 AYLAGPLNEGTI
+322 AYLAGPLNEGTV
-334 VESGAGILAAQDVS
+334 VEAGAGILAAQDVS

-353 GDGASVLG
+353 GDGARVLG

-395 GGGWFAGTLTMEK
+395 GGGWFAGTLTMEN

-426 ENSVSGEVG
+426 ENTVSGEVG

-480 CNSGEAGTFEVSGSS
+480 CNSGEAGTFEVSGGS

>member
-14 ALMLSGCGAGTE
+14 ALMLSGCGAETNTDAVQPDVPDASSE
-26 AGLEQERLADTSG
+26 AAQPDAAPADTAG
-39 TAAQVEQAEA
+39 TDDAEI
-49 SPSDVEAAET
+49 EA
-59 SEAEPSAETLPEACM
+59 PAETLPEACM

-395 GGGWFAGTLTMEK
+395 GGGWFAGTLTMEN
-408 VTAEE
+408 VTAGG

-426 ENSVSGEVG
+426 ENTVSGEVG
-435 GTGLLVEGDGAI
+435 GTGLLVEGDGAL

-480 CNSGEAGTFEVSGSS
+480 CNSGEAGTFEVSGGS

-533 GTVVFGKGL
+533 GTVVFAEGL

-558 PGGAGGLIA
+558 PGGADGLIA

>member
-1 MKKRTLWIVLLCL
+1 MKYRYFWAMLFCFALL
-14 ALMLSGCGAGTE
+14 LSGCGAETNTDAVQPDVPDASSE
-26 AGLEQERLADTSG
+26 AAQPDAAPADTAG
-39 TAAQVEQAEA
+39 TDDAEI
-49 SPSDVEAAET
+49 EA
-59 SEAEPSAETLPEACM
+59 PAETLPEACM

-88 LAFDVP
+88 LGFDVP
-94 LAARADDGVRFDE
+94 LAARADDGVRFGE

-146 QLSWEGEAYHA
+146 QLSWTGEAYHA

-225 GMLPVPAVIVDGDVD
+225 MLPVPAVVVDGDVD

-291 FNPITVTCRDGVL
+291 FNPITVTCRGGVL

-310 DHEMTFVLSGGE
+310 DYEMTFVLSGGE
-322 AYLAGPLNEGTI
+322 AYLAGPLNEGTV
-334 VESGAGILAAQDVS
+334 VEAGAGILAAQDVS

-361 GEEAESWY
+361 GEDAESWY

-376 DWSGAQDGMTWDAL
+376 DWSGAQEGMTWDAL

-395 GGGWFAGTLTMEK
+395 GGGWFAGTLLLENAA
-408 VTAEE
+408 VEE

-426 ENSVSGEVG
+426 ESTVSGEVG
-435 GTGLLVEGDGAI
+435 GTGLLIEGDGAL

-462 PAFALRGATVTTG
+462 PAFVLRGATVTTG

-480 CNSGEAGTFEVSGSS
+480 CNSGEAGTFEVSGGS

-552 GGEVIV
+552 GGKVIV
-558 PGGAGGLIA
+558 PGGADGLIA

>member
-1 MKKRTLWIVLLCL
+1 MKYRYFWAMLFCFALL
-14 ALMLSGCGAGTE
+14 LSGCGAETNTDAVQPDVPDASSE
-26 AGLEQERLADTSG
+26 AAQPDAAPADTAG
-39 TAAQVEQAEA
+39 TDDAEI
-49 SPSDVEAAET
+49 EA
-59 SEAEPSAETLPEACM
+59 PAETLPEACM

-88 LAFDVP
+88 LGFDVP
-94 LAARADDGVRFDE
+94 LAARADDGVHFGE

-188 DGGGADYSCFEGFDC
+188 DGGGEDYSCFEGFDC

-225 GMLPVPAVIVDGDVD
+225 TLPVPAVIVDGDVD

-257 VAVLNGTLRTDLL
+257 VAVLSGTLRTDLL

-291 FNPITVTCRDGVL
+291 FNPITVTCRGGVL

-310 DHEMTFVLSGGE
+310 DYEMTFVLSGGE
-322 AYLAGPLNEGTI
+322 AYLAGPLNEGTV
-334 VESGAGILAAQDVS
+334 VEAGAGVLAAQDVS
-348 AAEIH
+348 AAEIR

-361 GEEAESWY
+361 GEEAVSWY

-376 DWSGAQDGMTWDAL
+376 DWSGAQEGMTWDAL

-395 GGGWFAGTLTMEK
+395 GGGWFAGTLLLENAA
-408 VTAEE
+408 VEE

-426 ENSVSGEVG
+426 ESTVSGEVG
-435 GTGLLVEGDGAI
+435 GTGLLVEGDGAL

-462 PAFALRGATVTTG
+462 PAFVLRGASVTTG
-475 GFGMG
+475 GFSMG
-480 CNSGEAGTFEVSGSS
+480 GNTGEASTFEVSDGS

-508 MTVLDGEVRFD
+508 MTVSGGTVSFE
-519 GPCNLDSGSVVIEG
+519 GPCNLNEGSVVIED
-533 GTVVFGKGL
+533 GTVVFGEGL
-542 WLGNGDITVT
+542 WLGSGDITIT
-552 GGEVIV
+552 GGEVVV
-558 PGGAGGLIA
+558 PGGADGLIA
-567 ENGSVRIEGGTVR
+567 EHGIVRIEGGTVR

>member
-14 ALMLSGCGAGTE
+14 ALMLSGCGAETNTDAVQPDVPDASSE
-26 AGLEQERLADTSG
+26 AAQPDAAPADTAG
-39 TAAQVEQAEA
+39 TDDAEI
-49 SPSDVEAAET
+49 EA
-59 SEAEPSAETLPEACM
+59 PAETLPEACM

-146 QLSWEGEAYHA
+146 QLSWAGEAYHA

-225 GMLPVPAVIVDGDVD
+225 GMLPVPAVVVDGDVD

-395 GGGWFAGTLTMEK
+395 GGGWFAGTLTMEN
-408 VTAEE
+408 VTAGG

-426 ENSVSGEVG
+426 ENTVSGEVG

-480 CNSGEAGTFEVSGSS
+480 CNTGEAGTFEVSDGS

-508 MTVLDGEVRFD
+508 MTVLGGTVSFE
-519 GPCNLDSGSVVIEG
+519 GPCNLDEGSVVIEG
-533 GTVVFGKGL
+533 GTVVFGEGL
-542 WLGNGDITVT
+542 WLGSGDITIT
-552 GGEVIV
+552 GGEVVV
-558 PGGAGGLIA
+558 PGGADGLIA
-567 ENGSVRIEGGTVR
+567 EHGIVRIEGGTVR

>member
-1 MKKRTLWIVLLCL
+1 MKYRYFWAMLFCFALL
-14 ALMLSGCGAGTE
+14 LSGCGAETNTDAVQPDVPDASSE
-26 AGLEQERLADTSG
+26 AAQPDAAPADTAG
-39 TAAQVEQAEA
+39 TDDAEI
-49 SPSDVEAAET
+49 EA
-59 SEAEPSAETLPEACM
+59 PAETLPEACM

-88 LAFDVP
+88 LGFDVP
-94 LAARADDGVRFDE
+94 LAARADDGVRFGE

-146 QLSWEGEAYHA
+146 QLSWAGEAYHA

-188 DGGGADYSCFEGFDC
+188 DGGGEDYSCFEGFDC

-225 GMLPVPAVIVDGDVD
+225 TLPVPAVIVDGDVD

-257 VAVLNGTLRTDLL
+257 VAVLSGTLRTDLL

-291 FNPITVTCRDGVL
+291 FNPITVTCRGGVL

-310 DHEMTFVLSGGE
+310 DYEMTFVLSGGE
-322 AYLAGPLNEGTI
+322 AYLAGPLNEGTV
-334 VESGAGILAAQDVS
+334 VEAGAGVLAAQDVS
-348 AAEIH
+348 AAEIR

-361 GEEAESWY
+361 GEEAVSWY

-376 DWSGAQDGMTWDAL
+376 DWSGAQEGMTWDAL

-395 GGGWFAGTLTMEK
+395 GGGWFAGTLLLENAA
-408 VTAEE
+408 VEE

-426 ENSVSGEVG
+426 ESTVSGEVG
-435 GTGLLVEGDGAI
+435 GTGLLVEGDGAL

-462 PAFALRGATVTTG
+462 PAFVLRGASVTTG
-475 GFGMG
+475 GFSMG
-480 CNSGEAGTFEVSGSS
+480 GNTGEASTFEVSDGS

-508 MTVLDGEVRFD
+508 MTVSGGTVSFE
-519 GPCNLDSGSVVIEG
+519 GPCNLNEGSVVIED
-533 GTVVFGKGL
+533 GTVVFGEGL
-542 WLGNGDITVT
+542 WLGSGDITIT
-552 GGEVIV
+552 GGEVVV
-558 PGGAGGLIA
+558 PGGADGLIA
-567 ENGSVRIEGGTVR
+567 EHGIVRIEGGTVR